1 MIGGPGPGEVLEHLF
16 WHINSETFR
25 STGAF
30 LLVHAGSVA
39 SPDGVGVLLPGV
51 SGAGKST
58 LTAALVKAGFN
69 YLSDEAAAIEPVTR
83 RIYPYPKAI
92 SLKKDDRGGLGLLAE
107 LRARRN
113 GAEYLKRQW
122 YLPPQEIPGGA
133 VGGPCRAG
141 LIVLTRYEAGA
152 ETEVSRITPAEG
164 AFELAQ
170 HALNI
175 SMWEDRALPLL
186 ADVARRAQSYR
197 LVSGHLGEAVRAIAE
212 LAHRTKPD

>member
-1 MIGGPGPGEVLEHLF
+1 MTRQLQIVGG
-16 WHINSETFR
+16 I
-25 STGAF
+25 
-30 LLVHAGSVA
+30 LLV
-39 SPDGVGVLLPGV
+39 LFI
-51 SGAGKST
+51 
-58 LTAALVKAGFN
+58 ALFANLN
-69 YLSDEAAAIEPVTR
+69 YLQVLRADELAN
-83 RIYPYPKAI
+83 
-92 SLKKDDRGGLGLLAE
+92 DDRNARQLIREYEIRRGLMIAGDGASELARVERTDGALRYLLAD

-113 GAEYLKRQW
+113 GAEYLTRQW

-152 ETEVSRITPAEG
+152 ETEVSQITPAEG